1 MNRALVLA
9 GAGAAALAAGAVV
22 VDRLAQ
28 RAIERFET
36 LDPDTAE
43 LPGQRFWVRGVALHY
58 VEQGQGFPVLLIP
71 GFLGSTFSFRHTLPA
86 LAERF
91 RAIAVDLPGFGYSD
105 RGTHVEYSAGNWVSL
120 LAEFLR
126 RQGIGRAV
134 VLGHSLGGG
143 VAQRLAIE
151 EPELVER
158 LVLVGSIS
166 AAEPPRLP
174 PRGTGRLYRMG
185 QAWVMPRRGA
195 VRWFA
200 RQSAFDP
207 TFMTDEV
214 IEGYWRP
221 SRLPGSAAVVRK
233 MGYDL
238 RRDGRLELS
247 RIAAP
252 TLLIWGEA
260 DRVVDLKVGR
270 RLAAQIPQA
279 RLEIVERAGHLPLE
293 EQPEVCNRLLLDFLG
308 DLAAPERAG
317 SAAERAVQRNGAG

>member
-1 MNRALVLA
+1 MNKTLLLA
-9 GAGAAALAAGAVV
+9 GAGVAALAAGAAIA
-22 VDRLAQ
+22 DRLAQ
-28 RAIERFET
+28 RAIARFET
-36 LDPDTAE
+36 LDPETAD

-71 GFLGSTFSFRHTLPA
+71 GFLGSTFSFRHTVPA
-86 LAERF
+86 LATQF

-105 RGTHVEYSAGNWVSL
+105 RGAHVEYSAGNWVSL

-158 LVLVGSIS
+158 LVLVGSVS
-166 AAEPPRLP
+166 AAAPPRLP
-174 PRGTGRLYRMG
+174 PRGSGRLYRMG
-185 QAWVMPRRGA
+185 QAVVLPRQSA

-200 RQSAFDP
+200 RQSAFEP
-207 TFMTDEV
+207 AFVSDEV
-214 IEGYWRP
+214 LEGYWRP
-221 SRLPGSAAVVRK
+221 SRLPGSAAAVRK

-238 RRDGRLELS
+238 RTDARLDLS

-252 TLLIWGEA
+252 ALLIWGEG
-260 DRVVDLKVGR
+260 DKVVDLKVGR
-270 RLAAQIPQA
+270 KLAEQIPQA
-279 RLEIVERAGHLPLE
+279 RLEIVARAGHLPLE
-293 EQPEVCNRLLLDFLG
+293 EQPEVCHRLLLEFLR
-308 DLAAPERAG
+308 DLATPERAG
-317 SAAERAVQRNGAG
+317 VASGHAVQRNGAG